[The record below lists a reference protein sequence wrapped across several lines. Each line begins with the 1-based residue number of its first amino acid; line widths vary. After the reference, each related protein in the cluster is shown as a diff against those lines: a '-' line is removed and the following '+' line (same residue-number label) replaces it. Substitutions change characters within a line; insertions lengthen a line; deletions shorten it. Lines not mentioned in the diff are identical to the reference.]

1 MQKAIEVT
9 DTNIEEILN
18 NDLPIL
24 LDFWAEWCPPCKMI
38 GPMIDELAAEY
49 KGKAL
54 IGKVDVDI
62 NPNVTVRF
70 GVRSAPTLLVVQNGI
85 VVEKQV
91 GAVSKTTLVKKLE
104 PYIERIDSR
113 V

>member
-9 DTNIEEILN
+9 DANIEEILR
-18 NDLPIL
+18 NDLPVL

-49 KGKAL
+49 KEKAL
-54 IGKVDVDI
+54 IGKVDVDL

-85 VVEKQV
+85 VVEKRV
-91 GAVSKTTLVKKLE
+91 GAVSKATLVKKLE
-104 PYIERIDSR
+104 EYL
-113 V
+113 